1 MSIMRVAITG
11 HTKGLGKE
19 LYNRFDDVT
28 GFSSS
33 NDYDVSDSYER
44 AKIINQIRDCD
55 LFINNAHPF
64 FDQTRMLMEVFD
76 EWKYQ
81 DKTIVN
87 IISRAKYDN
96 ISKGFMYAASKASL
110 SHLSHN
116 LRFSTDKECR
126 IIDVNPGLLN
136 SDLPSLTYTE
146 MADIVMWCINQ
157 PKHIE
162 VGEISVWNK
171 GPFIKVQEEKEKRI
185 SKSEQYSLEDKN
197 K

>member
-1 MSIMRVAITG
+1 MSIMKVAITG

-19 LYNRFDDVT
+19 LYNRFDDVK
-28 GFSSS
+28 GFSTS
-33 NDYDVSDSYER
+33 NDYDVSDNYDR

-64 FDQTRMLMEVFD
+64 FDQTRLLFEVFD
-76 EWKYQ
+76 EWKYE

-116 LRFSTDKECR
+116 LRFNTDKKCK
-126 IIDVNPGLLN
+126 IIDVNPGLLE
-136 SDLPSLTYTE
+136 SELSSLAYKE
-146 MADIVMWCINQ
+146 IADIVMWCINQ
-157 PKHIE
+157 PEHIE
-162 VGEISVWNK
+162 IGEISAWHRDSYVE
-171 GPFIKVQEEKEKRI
+171 VQNEKEKLL
-185 SKSEQYSLEDKN
+185 KK
-197 K
+197 

>member
-1 MSIMRVAITG
+1 MRVAITG

-19 LYNRFDDVT
+19 LYNRFDDVK
-28 GFSSS
+28 GFSTS
-33 NDYDVSDSYER
+33 NDYDVSDNYDR

-64 FDQTRMLMEVFD
+64 FDQTRLLFEVFD
-76 EWKYQ
+76 EWKYE

-116 LRFSTDKECR
+116 LRFNTDKKCK
-126 IIDVNPGLLN
+126 IIDVNPGLLE
-136 SDLPSLTYTE
+136 SELSSLAYKE
-146 MADIVMWCINQ
+146 IADIVMWCINQ
-157 PKHIE
+157 PEHIE
-162 VGEISVWNK
+162 IGEISAWHRDSYVE
-171 GPFIKVQEEKEKRI
+171 VQNEKEKLL
-185 SKSEQYSLEDKN
+185 KK
-197 K
+197 

>member
-1 MSIMRVAITG
+1 MKVAITG

-19 LYNRFDDVT
+19 LYNRFDDVK
-28 GFSSS
+28 GFSTS
-33 NDYDVSDSYER
+33 NDYDVSDNYDR

-64 FDQTRMLMEVFD
+64 FDQTRLLFEVFD
-76 EWKYQ
+76 EWKYE

-116 LRFSTDKECR
+116 LRFNTDKKCK
-126 IIDVNPGLLN
+126 IIDVNPGLLE
-136 SDLPSLTYTE
+136 SELSSLAYKE
-146 MADIVMWCINQ
+146 IADIVMWCINQ
-157 PKHIE
+157 PEHIE
-162 VGEISVWNK
+162 IGEISAWHRDSYVE
-171 GPFIKVQEEKEKRI
+171 VQNEKEKLL
-185 SKSEQYSLEDKN
+185 KK
-197 K
+197 

>member
-1 MSIMRVAITG
+1 MKVAITG

-19 LYNRFDDVT
+19 LYSRFDDVE

-33 NDYDVSDSYER
+33 NDYDVSDNYER
-44 AKIINQIRDCD
+44 AKIIFELEKFD
-55 LFINNAHPF
+55 LFINNAHPM

-76 EWKYQ
+76 RWKHK

-96 ISKGFMYAASKASL
+96 ISKWFMYSASKASL

-116 LRFSTDKECR
+116 LRFNTDKKCK
-126 IIDVNPGLLN
+126 IIDVNPGLLE
-136 SDLPSLTYTE
+136 SDLSSLTYKE

-157 PKHIE
+157 PQHIE
-162 VGEISVWNK
+162 IGEVSAWHRDSYVN
-171 GPFIKVQEEKEKRI
+171 VQNEKAKKLNR
-185 SKSEQYSLEDKN
+185 
-197 K
+197 